1 MCIGGDMTDYTHCT
15 VQQLRAKW
23 TEVINRPIPPIR
35 RSLIIKYLI
44 WYEQAKREKISFLG
58 FFNEVKQA
66 SVSANK
72 NTVILEA
79 GSKITRSYKGVVHT
93 VEVISNGYLYD
104 GKQYKSL
111 SGIAKEITGKSWNG
125 KVFFGVKNEN

>member
-111 SGIAKEITGKSWNG
+111 SGIAKAITGKSWNG

>member
-44 WYEQAKREKISFLG
+44 WYEQAKREKISSLG

-66 SVSANK
+66 SMSANK

-93 VEVISNGYLYD
+93 VEVISNGYLYND
-104 GKQYKSL
+104 KQYKSL
-111 SGIAKEITGKSWNG
+111 SGIAKAITGKSWNG

>member
-44 WYEQAKREKISFLG
+44 WYEQAKREKISSLG

-66 SVSANK
+66 SMSANK
-72 NTVILEA
+72 HTVIRES

-111 SGIAKEITGKSWNG
+111 SGIAKAITGKSWNG

>member
-1 MCIGGDMTDYTHCT
+1 MTDYTHCT

-66 SVSANK
+66 SVSVNK
-72 NTVILEA
+72 HTVILEA

-93 VEVISNGYLYD
+93 VEVISNGYLYND
-104 GKQYKSL
+104 KQYKSL
-111 SGIAKEITGKSWNG
+111 SGIAKAITCKSWNG
-125 KVFFGVKNEN
+125 KVFFGVKDEK

>member
-1 MCIGGDMTDYTHCT
+1 MCIGGDMTDYTHCS

-23 TEVINRPIPPIR
+23 TELINRPLPSIR

-44 WYEQAKREKISFLG
+44 WYEQVKREKISFLG

-66 SVSANK
+66 SVSVNK
-72 NTVILEA
+72 HTVILES
-79 GSKITRSYKGVVHT
+79 GSKITRSYKGVIHT
-93 VEVISNGYLYD
+93 VEVISNGYLYN

>member
-66 SVSANK
+66 SVSVNK
-72 NTVILEA
+72 HTVILEA

-93 VEVISNGYLYD
+93 VEVISNGYLYND
-104 GKQYKSL
+104 KQYKSL
-111 SGIAKEITGKSWNG
+111 SGIAKTITGKSWNG

>member
-1 MCIGGDMTDYTHCT
+1 MTDYTHCT
-15 VQQLRAKW
+15 VQQLHAKW
-23 TEVINRPIPPIR
+23 KEVINRPLPSIR

-44 WYEQAKREKISFLG
+44 WYEQAKREKISSLG

-66 SVSANK
+66 SMLSNK
-72 NTVILEA
+72 HTVILEA

-93 VEVISNGYLYD
+93 VEVISNGYLYN

-125 KVFFGVKNEN
+125 KVFFGVKDEK

>member
-35 RSLIIKYLI
+35 RSIIIKYLI

-66 SVSANK
+66 SVSVNK
-72 NTVILEA
+72 HTVILEA

-93 VEVISNGYLYD
+93 VEVISNGYLYND
-104 GKQYKSL
+104 KQYKSL
-111 SGIAKEITGKSWNG
+111 SGIAKTITGKSWNG
-125 KVFFGVKNEN
+125 KVFFGVKDEK

>member
-44 WYEQAKREKISFLG
+44 WYEQAKREKISSLG

-93 VEVISNGYLYD
+93 VEVISNGYLYN

-111 SGIAKEITGKSWNG
+111 SGIAKAITGKSWNG

>member
-44 WYEQAKREKISFLG
+44 WYEQAKREKISSLG

-66 SVSANK
+66 SMSANK
-72 NTVILEA
+72 HTVILES

-93 VEVISNGYLYD
+93 VEVISNGYLYN

-111 SGIAKEITGKSWNG
+111 SGIAKAITGKSWNG

>member
-1 MCIGGDMTDYTHCT
+1 MTDYTHCS

-23 TEVINRPIPPIR
+23 TELINRPLPPIR

-66 SVSANK
+66 SVSVNK
-72 NTVILEA
+72 HTVILEA
-79 GSKITRSYKGVVHT
+79 GSKITRSYKGIVHT
-93 VEVISNGYLYD
+93 VEVISNGYLYN

-111 SGIAKEITGKSWNG
+111 SGIAKAITGKSWNG
-125 KVFFGVKNEN
+125 KVFFGVKDEK

>member
-66 SVSANK
+66 SVSVNK
-72 NTVILEA
+72 HTVILEA

-93 VEVISNGYLYD
+93 VEVISNGYLYN

-111 SGIAKEITGKSWNG
+111 SGIAKAITGKSWNG

>member
-1 MCIGGDMTDYTHCT
+1 MTDYTHCT

-35 RSLIIKYLI
+35 RSIIIKYLI

-66 SVSANK
+66 SVSVNK
-72 NTVILEA
+72 HTVILEA

-93 VEVISNGYLYD
+93 VEVISNGYLYND
-104 GKQYKSL
+104 KQYKSL
-111 SGIAKEITGKSWNG
+111 SGIAKTITGKSWNG
-125 KVFFGVKNEN
+125 KVFFGVKDEK

>member
-1 MCIGGDMTDYTHCT
+1 MTDYTHCT

-44 WYEQAKREKISFLG
+44 WYEQAKREKISSLG

-66 SVSANK
+66 SMSVNK
-72 NTVILEA
+72 HTVILEA

-93 VEVISNGYLYD
+93 VEVISNGYLYN

-111 SGIAKEITGKSWNG
+111 SGIAKDITGKSWNG
-125 KVFFGVKNEN
+125 KVFFGVKDEK

>member
-1 MCIGGDMTDYTHCT
+1 MTDYTHCT

-35 RSLIIKYLI
+35 RSLIIKYLL

-66 SVSANK
+66 SVSVNK
-72 NTVILEA
+72 HTVILEA

-93 VEVISNGYLYD
+93 VEVISNGYLYN

-111 SGIAKEITGKSWNG
+111 SGIAKDITGKSWNG
-125 KVFFGVKNEN
+125 KVFFGVKDEK

>member
-1 MCIGGDMTDYTHCT
+1 MTDYTHCT

-44 WYEQAKREKISFLG
+44 WYEQAKREKISSLG

-66 SVSANK
+66 SMSVNK
-72 NTVILEA
+72 HTVILES

-93 VEVISNGYLYD
+93 VEVISNGYLYN

-111 SGIAKEITGKSWNG
+111 SGIAKDITGKSWNG
-125 KVFFGVKNEN
+125 KVFFGVKDEK

>member
-66 SVSANK
+66 SMLANK
-72 NTVILEA
+72 HTVILEA

-93 VEVISNGYLYD
+93 VEVISNGYLYN

-111 SGIAKEITGKSWNG
+111 SGIAKDITGKSWNG
-125 KVFFGVKNEN
+125 KVFFGVKDEK

>member
-1 MCIGGDMTDYTHCT
+1 MTDYTHCT

-23 TEVINRPIPPIR
+23 TELINRPIPSIR
-35 RSLIIKYLI
+35 RNLIIKYLI
-44 WYEQAKREKISFLG
+44 WYEQAKREKISSLG

-66 SVSANK
+66 SMLSNK
-72 NTVILEA
+72 HTVILEA
-79 GSKITRSYKGVVHT
+79 GSKITRSYKGSIYT
-93 VEVISNGYLYD
+93 VEVSGNGYLYN

-125 KVFFGVKNEN
+125 KVFFGVKDEK

>member
-1 MCIGGDMTDYTHCT
+1 MTDYTHCS

-23 TEVINRPIPPIR
+23 TEVINWPIPPIR

-66 SVSANK
+66 SVSVNK
-72 NTVILEA
+72 HTVILEA

-93 VEVISNGYLYD
+93 VEVISNGYLYND
-104 GKQYKSL
+104 KQYKSL
-111 SGIAKEITGKSWNG
+111 SGIAKAITGKSWNG
-125 KVFFGVKNEN
+125 KVFFGVKDEK

>member
-1 MCIGGDMTDYTHCT
+1 MTDYTHCT

-66 SVSANK
+66 SVSVNK
-72 NTVILEA
+72 HTVILEA

-111 SGIAKEITGKSWNG
+111 SGIAKAITGKSWNG
-125 KVFFGVKNEN
+125 KVFFGVKDEK

>member
-93 VEVISNGYLYD
+93 VEVISNGYLYN

-111 SGIAKEITGKSWNG
+111 SGIAKAITGKSWNG

>member
-72 NTVILEA
+72 HTVIWES

-93 VEVISNGYLYD
+93 VEVISNGYLYN

-111 SGIAKEITGKSWNG
+111 SGIAKAITGKSWNG

>member
-1 MCIGGDMTDYTHCT
+1 MTDYTHCT

-44 WYEQAKREKISFLG
+44 WYEQAKREKISSLG

-93 VEVISNGYLYD
+93 VEVISNGYLYN

-111 SGIAKEITGKSWNG
+111 SGIAKAITGKSWNG
-125 KVFFGVKNEN
+125 KVFFGVKDEK

>member
-23 TEVINRPIPPIR
+23 TEVINRSIPPIR

-44 WYEQAKREKISFLG
+44 WYEQAKREKISSLG

-66 SVSANK
+66 SMSANK

-79 GSKITRSYKGVVHT
+79 GSKITRSYKGVIHT
-93 VEVISNGYLYD
+93 VEVISNGYLYN

>member
-44 WYEQAKREKISFLG
+44 WYEQAKREKISSLG

-66 SVSANK
+66 SVSVNK
-72 NTVILEA
+72 HTVIWEA

-93 VEVISNGYLYD
+93 VEVISNGYLYND
-104 GKQYKSL
+104 KQYKSL
-111 SGIAKEITGKSWNG
+111 SGIAKAITGKSWNG
-125 KVFFGVKNEN
+125 KVFFGVKDEK

>member
-15 VQQLRAKW
+15 VQQLGAKW

-44 WYEQAKREKISFLG
+44 WYEQAKREKISSLG

-66 SVSANK
+66 SMSVNK
-72 NTVILEA
+72 HTVILEA

-93 VEVISNGYLYD
+93 VEVISNGYLYND
-104 GKQYKSL
+104 KQYKSL
-111 SGIAKEITGKSWNG
+111 SGIAKAITGKSWNG
-125 KVFFGVKNEN
+125 KVFFGVKDEK

>member
-1 MCIGGDMTDYTHCT
+1 MCIGGDMTDYTHFT

-72 NTVILEA
+72 HTVIWES

-93 VEVISNGYLYD
+93 VEVISNGYVYN

-111 SGIAKEITGKSWNG
+111 SGIAKAITGKSWNG

>member
-23 TEVINRPIPPIR
+23 TEVINRPLPSIR

-44 WYEQAKREKISFLG
+44 WYEQAKREKIYPLG

-66 SVSANK
+66 SLSIGKRSLV
-72 NTVILEA
+72 LEPC
-79 GSKITRSYKGVVHT
+79 SQITRSYKGVTHT
-93 VEVISNGYLYD
+93 VEVLSNGYLYN
-104 GKQYKSL
+104 GKPYKSL
-111 SGIAKEITGKSWNG
+111 SGIAKAITGKNWNG
-125 KVFFGVKNEN
+125 KVFFGVKDER

>member
-66 SVSANK
+66 SMSDNK
-72 NTVILEA
+72 HTFILEA

-93 VEVISNGYLYD
+93 VEVISNGYLYN

-111 SGIAKEITGKSWNG
+111 SGIAKDITGKSWNG
-125 KVFFGVKNEN
+125 KVFFGVKDEK